1 MAVFVTHAMEE
12 GWKQQ
17 WFYSI
22 MASSF
27 GLQLSVTLRSKYVQL
42 DLSASFVV
50 TVRAVVQLRHCITV
64 PSLFGEF
71 YEIFH

>member
-17 WFYSI
+17 
-22 MASSF
+22 SF
-27 GLQLSVTLRSKYVQL
+27 ARFCYP
-42 DLSASFVV
+42 SF
-50 TVRAVVQLRHCITV
+50 TVSLHRESRATKVIHCITV

-71 YEIFH
+71 YEIFRMKTH